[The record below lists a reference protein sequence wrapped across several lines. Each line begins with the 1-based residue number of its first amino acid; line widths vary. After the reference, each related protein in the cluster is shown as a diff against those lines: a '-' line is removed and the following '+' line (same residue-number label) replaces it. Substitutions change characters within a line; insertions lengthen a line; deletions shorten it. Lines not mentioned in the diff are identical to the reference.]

1 VAEEDMKFSS
11 SVDVV
16 NSENNEL
23 FNAVSVYVPLSLAAR
38 NIVDFDPVWV
48 SGDLPAVMTCV
59 ADNYA
64 KIMKGRL
71 LEQWSPAFRQ
81 DSNVSLTVYLI
92 VFLDDES
99 TAGDWSVDDVSIRFK
114 PLSAAFEKLFFVSY
128 IKMMFDEDHDGS
140 PVAVGATSGTAAT
153 ATFTLTNVAG
163 STMVIPAGQYLYS
176 DGSKDWVYSVESD
189 KTSNDSA
196 PEAGLTL
203 QATTV
208 GSNATLQTA
217 AVIYGDAFSPPIP
230 SAFSFTIDTV
240 SQGTDPEPI
249 TVPSTYFDRSLALA
263 YLCKTNP
270 KLSQLWSLVRVK
282 LSNTGFPALK
292 GQDDPNACWI
302 RSKTAAEQKA
312 FAEAGLNAPSD
323 AATPAPR
330 TQYYWGFLWQMGC
343 LDNTWVVVQSE
354 PLTLLT
360 EVLAAWFARK
370 NSSGQYIGNKL
381 SRLRLTGAKIK
392 PFGFPSILDDSIN
405 ENDVESHAHFDA
417 MNVGYLKTISDSTA
431 QQSCVSSA
439 LSLGGMP
446 ITAAMIG
453 SFVNYEVAQDC
464 AEMITDTGTLTDPV
478 LTDEAAY
485 EKIQM
490 IVKRKLEL
498 FAQTNGRLSAIT
510 LDFPDFATAKVGR
523 TALEAASSW
532 HANYKDDLTKT
543 TVSGGITAA

>member
-11 SVDVV
+11 SVDVA

-23 FNAVSVYVPLSLAAR
+23 FNAVSVYVPLSLAER
-38 NIVDFDPVWV
+38 NIVEFNPAWV
-48 SGDLPAVMTCV
+48 TKELPAVMTCV

-64 KIMKGRL
+64 KIMQGSL
-71 LEQWSPAFRQ
+71 LNQWDPAFRRG
-81 DSNVSLTVYLI
+81 SNVSLAVYLI
-92 VFLDDES
+92 VFADDES

-114 PLSAAFEKLFFVSY
+114 PLSEAFEKLFFVSF

-140 PVAVGATSGTAAT
+140 PLVVGTTPGTAAT
-153 ATFTLTNVAG
+153 ATFTLVNTTG
-163 STMVIPAGQYLYS
+163 STMTISAGQYLYS
-176 DGSKDWVYSVESD
+176 DGVKDWVYSVDSD
-189 KTSNDSA
+189 KTVNDSS

-208 GSNATLQTA
+208 GAAAALQPA
-217 AVIYGDAFSPPIP
+217 AVIYGDSFSPPI
-230 SAFSFTIDTV
+230 SSVFQFTVDAV
-240 SQGTDPEPI
+240 NQGSDPEPI
-249 TVPSTYFDRSLALA
+249 TAPSTYFDRSLALA

-270 KLSQLWSLVRVK
+270 KLSQFWSLVRLR
-282 LSNTGFPALK
+282 LSNTGFPAVS
-292 GQDDPNACWI
+292 GQADPNACWI

-323 AATPAPR
+323 VSTPAPR
-330 TQYYWGFLWQMGC
+330 SQYYWGFLWQMGC
-343 LDNTWVVVQSE
+343 LDNTWVVAHSE
-354 PLTLLT
+354 PLNLLT
-360 EVLAAWFARK
+360 EILAAWFERK

-392 PFGFPSILDDSIN
+392 PFGFPSILDNAVN
-405 ENDVESHAHFDA
+405 ENDVGAHERLDA

-439 LSLGGMP
+439 LALGGTP
-446 ITAAMIG
+446 ITATMIG
-453 SFVNYEVAQDC
+453 AFVNYEVAQQC
-464 AEMITDTGTLTDPV
+464 AEMITDTGTLTNPI

-485 EKIQM
+485 GAIQM
-490 IVKRKLEL
+490 IVKRELEL
-498 FAQTNGRLSAIT
+498 FAQTNGRLSAIA
-510 LDFPDFATAKVGR
+510 LDFPSFSAAKTGR
-523 TALEAASSW
+523 TELEAASSW